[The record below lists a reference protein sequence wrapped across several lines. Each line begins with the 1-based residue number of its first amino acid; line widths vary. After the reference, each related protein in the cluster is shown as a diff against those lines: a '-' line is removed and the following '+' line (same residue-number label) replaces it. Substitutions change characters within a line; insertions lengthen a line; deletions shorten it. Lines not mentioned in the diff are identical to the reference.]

1 MDEDIERLIMC
12 CIAGAKIS
20 LSLIFKIVEFDP
32 GNFFRA
38 VYIYQEPPEKFSGF
52 VEPKRGMAI
61 QF

>member
-1 MDEDIERLIMC
+1 MAVIEPY
-12 CIAGAKIS
+12 IS

-38 VYIYQEPPEKFSGF
+38 VYIYQEPPEKISGF
-52 VEPKRGMAI
+52 VEPKRGVAI